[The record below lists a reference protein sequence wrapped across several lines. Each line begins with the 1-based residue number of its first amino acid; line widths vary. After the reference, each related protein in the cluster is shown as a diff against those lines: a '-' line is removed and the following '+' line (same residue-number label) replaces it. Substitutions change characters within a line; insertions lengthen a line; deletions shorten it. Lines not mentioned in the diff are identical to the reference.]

1 MASDPLVVGIDV
13 AKAELVVA
21 LGSAGTRWQVPNDA
35 PGIGD
40 LVARLAAQ
48 APALVV
54 REATGGYERA
64 VVAALAAQHAPV
76 VVGNPRQGREFARA
90 VGCLAKRDRLDAGVL
105 ALFGERVRPDPRPVP
120 DAAAAAPDAL
130 LTRRRQLLEM
140 LFAERQRLEQ
150 ALPAVRPSVAQ
161 HIRALERLLKDVDQD
176 LDNTIQRTPA
186 WRATDNRLRSVP
198 GVGPILSRPLIGEL
212 PELGHLGAKQIAAL
226 VGVAPVARDSGA
238 FKGRRTIFGGR
249 APVRNVR
256 YMATLVATRC
266 HPVIAA
272 FYQRLL
278 TAGKPKKVA
287 LTACMHQLLLILNAM
302 LRTGTP
308 LHLGES
314 TTP

>member
-1 MASDPLVVGIDV
+1 
-13 AKAELVVA
+13 
-21 LGSAGTRWQVPNDA
+21 
-35 PGIGD
+35 
-40 LVARLAAQ
+40 
-48 APALVV
+48 
-54 REATGGYERA
+54 
-64 VVAALAAQHAPV
+64 
-76 VVGNPRQGREFARA
+76 
-90 VGCLAKRDRLDAGVL
+90 VL
-105 ALFGERVRPDPRPVP
+105 ALFGERVRPEPRPIP
-120 DAAAAAPDAL
+120 DAAAAALDAL

-161 HIRALERLLKDVDQD
+161 HIRALERLVKDVDQD

-186 WRATDNRLRSVP
+186 WRAQDNLLRSVP
-198 GVGPILSRPLIGEL
+198 GVGPILSRTLIGEL

-238 FKGRRTIFGGR
+238 FKGRRTVFGGR
-249 APVRNVR
+249 APVRNVL

-266 HPVIAA
+266 NPVIAA

-287 LTACMHQLLLILNAM
+287 LTACMHKLLLILNAM

-308 LHLGES
+308 WHLAES
-314 TTP
+314 MTP